1 MACCESKPIIE
12 HGKEQKES
20 GVPVALPCAP
30 PFVVSLS
37 SVKTDFSKHVLKNLI
52 TINRQ

>member
-1 MACCESKPIIE
+1 MACCESEPIVE

-37 SVKTDFSKHVLKNLI
+37 SVRADLSKHILKILI
-52 TINRQ
+52 AMNRQ